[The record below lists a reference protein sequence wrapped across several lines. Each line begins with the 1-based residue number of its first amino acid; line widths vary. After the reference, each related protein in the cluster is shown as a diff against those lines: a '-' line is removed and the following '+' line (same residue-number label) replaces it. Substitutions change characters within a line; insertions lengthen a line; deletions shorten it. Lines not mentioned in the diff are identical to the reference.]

1 MPEVREYT
9 IFKYSE
15 LSDAAKAK
23 AREWYASLAFSDS
36 HDWEF
41 VYEMAVTAGKMLGI
55 DIDTSPVKLMGGG
68 TSQKP
73 TIYFSG
79 FWSQGD
85 GACFEGDYAYSKG
98 AAKKIADEFGTE
110 SEWAKECIRIA
121 KALQEEQRRAF
132 YRITARMR
140 HRGHYSHSGCMSVDV
155 ENEDRDVSVDMD
167 ETITRLMRDFADA
180 IYSALEREHDH
191 QTSDEN
197 VIEAIEANEYTFDE
211 NGKRED

>member
-15 LSDAAKAK
+15 LSDAAKEK
-23 AREWYASLAFSDS
+23 ARDWYREGAFSES

-55 DIDTSPVKLMGGG
+55 DIDTRQVKNMGGG
-68 TSQKP
+68 FNSEP

-121 KALQEEQRRAF
+121 KALQEEQRRSF

-140 HRGHYSHSGCMSVDV
+140 HTGHYSHSGCMSVNV
-155 ENEDRDVSVDMD
+155 ENEDRDVSPELD

-180 IYSALEREHDH
+180 IYAALESEHDH
-191 QTSDEN
+191 QTSDEY
-197 VIEAIEANEYTFDE
+197 VIESIEANEYTFDE
-211 NGKRED
+211 NGNRED